1 MASAAETVTV
11 LLAELRAGSQE
22 ALNRLIPLVYTELH
36 RLAERYMRQ
45 ERIGHTLQPTALVNE
60 AYMRLL
66 GYQRMDWQSRAHF
79 IRVAAGVM
87 RRILVE
93 YARKRQA
100 LIRGG
105 DVEKVPLEEND
116 ILLSQQQSE
125 ELIDLDTAL
134 KRLEVLDARQSE
146 IVSLRFFGGLTVEET
161 AEALGISPKTV
172 KREWAVARAWLHGEV
187 SKGASA

>member
-11 LLAELRAGSQE
+11 LLAELRAGSQD